1 MDSNSILLFVTSHA
15 DLGGTG
21 NKTGFWYEE
30 LAAPYYVFKD
40 AGFTP
45 VFVTPKGGRPPIDPG
60 SEGADFRTESVE
72 RFAAD
77 AQAQAALDNTVTA
90 DAAPADFA
98 AVFLVGGHGTMW
110 DFPEWSGLADV
121 LDRAVSGAKPVGA
134 VCHGVAG
141 LLGYRADGR
150 LPLVDKK
157 SLTGFTN
164 REEATVGL
172 TEVVPFLLQSKLEE
186 GGASFSDGGVFAEH
200 VVVDGLLVTGQNPV
214 SSHKAAKSLLALLGK
229 G

>member
-1 MDSNSILLFVTSHA
+1 MIKISERAANKVKEILTERGLPETAGLRFAIKGGGCSGFEYVV
-15 DLGGTG
+15 DLVESPR
-21 NKTGFWYEE
+21 KFDM
-30 LAAPYYVFKD
+30 PSRHDK
-40 AGFTP
+40 
-45 VFVTPKGGRPPIDPG
+45 VFV
-60 SEGADFRTESVE
+60 
-72 RFAAD
+72 
-77 AQAQAALDNTVTA
+77 DN
-90 DAAPADFA
+90 
-98 AVFLVGGHGTMW
+98 GTR
-110 DFPEWSGLADV
+110 V
-121 LDRAVSGAKPVGA
+121 
-134 VCHGVAG
+134 
-141 LLGYRADGR
+141 
-150 LPLVDKK
+150 LVDKK